1 MRNIM
6 AIAALLSVVAVP
18 IPAQARQDRGDV
30 AGMGCFNILQVADAL
45 RLATPAQIAAY
56 HARLAPECRARL
68 QVEASLI
75 VGSEDSFAMRDG
87 EVWIPA
93 KQDCGCGASAR
104 DMDRAMHEYEMDRFN
119 NEKTGGLGTDGW
131 QREWGA
137 RAGPAWNG
145 VSHGA
150 GVVAG
155 AAGIANRVAN
165 VLGLGGTLVGRTI
178 NGIGLAASALA
189 AGAHA
194 VANMANDAAS
204 GGNGDSGGQ
213 GGQRDSGDKGPDHGP
228 SW

>member
-1 MRNIM
+1 MRRIM
-6 AIAALLSVVAVP
+6 AIAALLSVFVVP
-18 IPAQARQDRGDV
+18 ISAQARQDRGDV

-45 RLATPAQIAAY
+45 RLTTPAQIAAF

-68 QVEASLI
+68 LVEASLI

-93 KQDCGCGASAR
+93 RQDCGCGASAR
-104 DMDRAMHEYEMDRFN
+104 DMDRAMREYEMDRFN

-131 QREWGA
+131 QREWGT

-145 VSHGA
+145 VSRDA

-165 VLGLGGTLVGRTI
+165 VAGLGGTVVGRTI
-178 NGIGLAASALA
+178 DAIGLAAGALA

-194 VANMANDAAS
+194 VASMANDAAK
-204 GGNGDSGGQ
+204 GGSGDSGQ
-213 GGQRDSGDKGPDHGP
+213 GGQRETGDKGPDHGP